1 MLSMKPVRTTIM
13 RIALI
18 AAITLILAAPA
29 AAQQSR
35 APSGFDFNICYSQ
48 CLSRGGSPGSCQ
60 PGCSNRAAAVQR
72 AQSGGPRGPND
83 DPRSPRFYDPEPRR
97 DLH

>member
-1 MLSMKPVRTTIM
+1 MRTTIF
-13 RIALI
+13 AVLL
-18 AAITLILAAPA
+18 TLVVAAPA
-29 AAQQSR
+29 MAQQRR
-35 APSGFDFNICYSQ
+35 APAGFSFDTCYSQ

-60 PGCSNRAAAVQR
+60 PGCSNRAAAVQL

-83 DPRSPRFYDPEPRR
+83 DPRSPRYHDPEPRR

>member
-1 MLSMKPVRTTIM
+1 MRTTIA
-13 RIALI
+13 ALL
-18 AAITLILAAPA
+18 ALAVAAPA
-29 AAQQSR
+29 MAQQRR
-35 APSGFDFNICYSQ
+35 APAGFSFDTCYSQ

-83 DPRSPRFYDPEPRR
+83 DPRSPRYYDPEPRR